1 MWFDSHAHLTAPDY
15 DADRDAVLQRAQ
27 AAQVD
32 TVLTIGSGYGLAELE
47 RAPALAAQHDF
58 VYASVGVH
66 PHNAALLDDAGRAA
80 LRAQLRK
87 PKVVAIGECGLD
99 YHYMHSPRDIQ
110 RKVFAEQLALAREFE
125 LPVCIHVRSDGSDA
139 YDDLRAIWDAEA
151 GGALRGLLHCYTGDL
166 EFAQAAVAKGFY
178 VSLSG
183 ILSFKK
189 SNALRETARALPLDR
204 ILIETDAP
212 FLAPEG
218 FRGQRNEPAHVVR
231 VGEALA
237 RARGETLE
245 TIARATT
252 QNAKTFFKIPE

>member
-15 DADRDAVLQRAQ
+15 DADREEVLQRAR
-27 AAQVD
+27 AARVD
-32 TVLTIGSGYGLAELE
+32 TVLTIGSGYGVAEIE
-47 RAPALAAQHDF
+47 RAPSLADRHDF

-66 PHNAALLDDAGRAA
+66 PHNATLLDDAGRSA
-80 LRAQLRK
+80 LRAQLQK

-110 RKVFAEQLALAREFE
+110 QKVFREQLALAREFD
-125 LPVCIHVRSDGSDA
+125 LPVCIHVRSDGSEA
-139 YDDLRAIWDAEA
+139 YDDLRAIWDAES
-151 GGALRGLLHCYTGDL
+151 GGTLRGLLHCYTGDL
-166 EFAQAAVAKGFY
+166 EFAKAAVERGFY
-178 VSLSG
+178 ISFSG

-189 SNALRETARALPLDR
+189 SEALRETARALPLDR
-204 ILIETDAP
+204 LLIETDAP

-218 FRGQRNEPAHVVR
+218 FRGKRNEPAHVVA

-237 RARGETLE
+237 KARGESIE

-252 QNAKTFFKIPE
+252 KNAKTFFQIPE

>member
-15 DADRDAVLQRAQ
+15 DTDREAVLQRAK
-27 AAQVD
+27 AARVD
-32 TVLTIGSGYGLAELE
+32 TILTIGSGYGLAELQ

-80 LRAQLRK
+80 LREQLQK

-99 YHYMHSPRDIQ
+99 YHYLHSPREVQ
-110 RKVFAEQLALAREFE
+110 REVFAEQLALAREFQ
-125 LPVCIHVRSDGSDA
+125 LPVCIHVRSDGNEA
-139 YDDLRAIWDAEA
+139 YDDLRAIWNAES
-151 GGALRGLLHCYTGDL
+151 GGALRGLLHCYTGNL
-166 EFAQAAVAKGFY
+166 EFAKAAVDQGFY
-178 VSLSG
+178 VSFSG

-189 SNALRETARALPLDR
+189 SQALRETACALPLDR

-218 FRGQRNEPAHVVR
+218 FRGKRNEPAHVVI

-237 RARGETLE
+237 KARGEDPE
-245 TIARATT
+245 RVAQATT
-252 QNAKTFFKIPE
+252 QNAKTFFGIPE